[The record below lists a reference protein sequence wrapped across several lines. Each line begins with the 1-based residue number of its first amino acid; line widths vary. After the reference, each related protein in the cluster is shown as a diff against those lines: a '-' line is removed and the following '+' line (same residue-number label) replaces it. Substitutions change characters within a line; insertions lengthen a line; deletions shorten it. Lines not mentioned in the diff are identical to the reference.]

1 MLVISAKGI
10 IYDVPE
16 EELTKHVFPRW
27 INKKDEITHMFT
39 SLTKVI
45 KESKAGMAGEVEG
58 QGCCHRFANWCPPGG
73 GER

>member
-16 EELTKHVFPRW
+16 KDLKKHAVVRW
-27 INKKDEITHMFT
+27 INKKNEIAKMLS

-45 KESKAGMAGEVEG
+45 TKSLAGLESEVEG
-58 QGCCHRFANWCPPGG
+58 EGCCNRFANWCPPGG
-73 GER
+73 AEN